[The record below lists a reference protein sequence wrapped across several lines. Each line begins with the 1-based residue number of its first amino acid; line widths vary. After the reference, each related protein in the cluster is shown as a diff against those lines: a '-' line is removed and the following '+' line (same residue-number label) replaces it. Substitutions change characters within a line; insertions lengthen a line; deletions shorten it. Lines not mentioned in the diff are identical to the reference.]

1 MLARDAKGET
11 KSTPPFYRKLQVFCF
26 FFAKSTM
33 CCKQICTTRA
43 NFKILKTFIIAK
55 ALVSKYFLH
64 FQRNTRW
71 VTVVLKENL
80 PAFLQYTF

>member
-1 MLARDAKGET
+1 MLATDAKGET
-11 KSTPPFYRKLQVFCF
+11 KSTPPFYR
-26 FFAKSTM
+26 FALSSQKRTM
-33 CCKQICTTRA
+33 CCKQICTSQV

-64 FQRNTRW
+64 FQRNTRL
-71 VTVVLKENL
+71 VTVVLKENI